1 MLILLLT
8 LKTIYTALVVV
19 AIAIAEIV
27 FLALVCC
34 PGELGRIRGTPVDRE
49 QVIRES
55 VEVLLLMLVL
65 ALAGLGIRSY
75 IDRKLKELTRH
86 PTAPRV

>member
-1 MLILLLT
+1 VI
-8 LKTIYTALVVV
+8 

-34 PGELGRIRGTPVDRE
+34 PGELGRTRGTPIDRE

-55 VEVLLLMLVL
+55 VEVLLVMLAYV
-65 ALAGLGIRSY
+65 LAGLGIRSY
-75 IDRKLKELTRH
+75 IERKLKELSNAR
-86 PTAPRV
+86 PAPRV